1 MTCAGRLVQTL
12 SSREAEHVSVRS
24 TALNKQIY
32 FLAGLP
38 RSGSTLLMNILG
50 QNRDV
55 HVTPTSGI
63 LDILV
68 NTRNRWNKNTAFKA
82 IPWNESERILCQV
95 LRHIMEGYFDH
106 VERPIC
112 IDKNRGWL
120 EFLEM
125 ASVVV
130 GGKENV
136 KAIVTVRDLRDVCA
150 SFEKLY
156 RKTAATGQIPQEQAD
171 TRLKMKTATGRLQV
185 FIADGQPVGRAFNA
199 IRDAVTRGW
208 RSQMLFVEFEAL
220 TRQPKKSLEAVYR
233 FLGLPAFKH
242 DFNNVAQVTFE
253 DDSAHGFK
261 DLHTIRPKVQ
271 PMEPQWSSVYDATVF
286 REPVWKRVEELSSF
300 WREYIRQAQV

>member
-1 MTCAGRLVQTL
+1 MK
-12 SSREAEHVSVRS
+12 
-24 TALNKQIY
+24 KQIH
-32 FLAGLP
+32 FIAGLP

-50 QNRDV
+50 QNPDI

-68 NTRNRWNKNTAFKA
+68 NTRNRWNNNTAFKA
-82 IPWNESERILCQV
+82 IPWEESERVLCQV
-95 LRHIMEGYFDH
+95 LRNIMQGYFEH
-106 VERPIC
+106 VERPVC

-150 SFEKLY
+150 SFEKLF

-199 IRDAVTRGW
+199 VRDAVTRGW
-208 RSQMLFVEFEAL
+208 RKQIIFVEFEAL
-220 TRQPKKSLEAVYR
+220 TSRPEKTLDAVYR
-233 FLGLPAFKH
+233 FLGRPVYKH
-242 DFNNVAQVTFE
+242 DFDHVEQITHE

-261 DLHTIRPKVQ
+261 DLHTIRQKVE
-271 PMEPQWSSVYDATVF
+271 PMEAQWSSVYDPTVF

-300 WREYIRQAQV
+300 